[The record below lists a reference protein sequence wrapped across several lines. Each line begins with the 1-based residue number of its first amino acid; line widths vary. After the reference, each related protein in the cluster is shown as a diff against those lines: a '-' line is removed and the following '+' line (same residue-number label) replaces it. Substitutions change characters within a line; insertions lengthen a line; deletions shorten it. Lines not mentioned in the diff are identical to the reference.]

1 VVRSTG
7 PGYVEPQAAGYGARI
22 APRRGE
28 SLSAFQRHTDDDE
41 GLFSV
46 SHVAAVLSDSAVFA
60 VGAAFAQD
68 SAPGAATP
76 DRLET
81 SIGTLT
87 MTDGNP
93 DSATA

>member
-1 VVRSTG
+1 
-7 PGYVEPQAAGYGARI
+7 
-22 APRRGE
+22 
-28 SLSAFQRHTDDDE
+28 
-41 GLFSV
+41 V

-68 SAPGAATP
+68 SVPGAATP